1 MLTKSLHRDYFM
13 KKVALALALAASV
26 ALPSMAFAADTTDA
40 GHQPP
45 PAHEH
50 GKPGDHGPGGPRNH
64 GPGKFE
70 KELGLNKEQSKAARH
85 EFRAGMKDRFDITA
99 KYLAKLPK
107 AEQEAMQAEL
117 KQSEQTHRDNFL
129 KLLTPEQKV
138 KAEAFEKAHAFLK
151 DKAEKAPVAK

>member
-1 MLTKSLHRDYFM
+1 M
-13 KKVALALALAASV
+13 KKVALALALAV
-26 ALPSMAFAADTTDA
+26 ALPSMAFAADSVDV

-50 GKPGDHGPGGPRNH
+50 GKPGDHGPGGPRDH

-70 KELGLNKEQSKAARH
+70 NEMGLSKDQSKAARH
-85 EFRAGMKDRFDITA
+85 EFRSGMKERFEITA

-117 KQSEQTHRDNFL
+117 KQSEQAHRDNFL

-138 KAEAFEKAHAFLK
+138 KAEAFEKAHTFLK
-151 DKAEKAPVAK
+151 EKSEKPPVAK